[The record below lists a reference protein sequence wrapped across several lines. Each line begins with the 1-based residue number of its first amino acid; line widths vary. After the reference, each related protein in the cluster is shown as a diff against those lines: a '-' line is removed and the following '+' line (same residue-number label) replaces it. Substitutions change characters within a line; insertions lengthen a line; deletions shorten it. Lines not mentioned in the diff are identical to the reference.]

1 MKKWK
6 LIFLAALA
14 GWPVL
19 SEGISRVGNGGVKS
33 EAYGY
38 QLKVPV
44 DFMDMQFFANENARF
59 SSVKPSFFGS
69 SLRSIDLRNFVTEFP
84 NLKGLGK
91 SELESHL
98 LSNGWLI
105 ESGAKG
111 CGSFY
116 SQETETTVARI
127 RVWGVS
133 KGYVLVAE
141 KTATTPSYLDS
152 IAYSTVWD
160 PGACQW

>member
-1 MKKWK
+1 MKNWIII
-6 LIFLAALA
+6 LLAALA
-14 GWPVL
+14 GWPVI
-19 SEGISRVGNGGVKS
+19 SQGISRVGNGGVKS

-38 QLKVPV
+38 QLKVPM
-44 DFMDMQFFANENARF
+44 DFMDMKFFADENARF
-59 SSVKPSFFGS
+59 YNVKPSFFSS
-69 SLRSIDLRNFVTEFP
+69 SLSSIDLRNFVTEFP
-84 NLKGLGK
+84 NLKDLGK
-91 SELESHL
+91 SEIESYL
-98 LSNGWLI
+98 LSNGWIL

-141 KTATTPSYLDS
+141 KTATTQSYLDS
-152 IAYSTVWD
+152 IVQSTVWN
-160 PGACQW
+160 PGVCQW